1 MSKPICKPHA
11 HSSDAPMK
19 MPMIDEPSGHIWGPM
34 TWLMIMMCQ
43 GHLSAQQFPE
53 VPQDVG
59 PTGAALHLEPIP
71 PSPNYNHGDCWAL
84 APVAQGHFEDV
95 GRATN
100 TNLSTPKGR
109 HSRALTNLTNG
120 ADVFYLH
127 PTLLLEGAE
136 WNADVY
142 DEEMNSEVD
151 KWPVR
156 HQASA
161 FAGAGRVFAP
171 RYRQAH
177 VRIFDLGD
185 SLSYAAAAVAYGDIR
200 RAFLHY
206 MENWNEGRPIILAGH
221 SQGSYHG
228 RTLLQEFFDT
238 EQGKAQL
245 VAAYLPGM
253 DMYLDDFEAI
263 ELCEGPE
270 DTGCLCTWMTYH
282 DGHLPKWLAKKNETR
297 PAGASDVP
305 LCINPIS
312 WRTRHGWSSLEHHLG
327 LVRPGYWLSRSNTLQ
342 GRVSE
347 QGVFHVQRPKVL
359 GAKWFHRDDW
369 HSGDI
374 NLVWA
379 NVHEN
384 VQRRTRSWHKDNGD

>member
-1 MSKPICKPHA
+1 MKTTRKVPSLLSGGSKLI
-11 HSSDAPMK
+11 
-19 MPMIDEPSGHIWGPM
+19 
-34 TWLMIMMCQ
+34 WLMVVMHH
-43 GHLSAQQFPE
+43 GNLDAQQFPE
-53 VPQDVG
+53 VPQTVG
-59 PTGAALHLEPIP
+59 PMGASPCLEPIP
-71 PSPNYNHGDCWAL
+71 PSPNYDRWECWAL
-84 APVAQGHFEDV
+84 ASTMKE
-95 GRATN
+95 ATPKA
-100 TNLSTPKGR
+100 LSHPKGR
-109 HSRALTNLTNG
+109 RSRGLSTMAHG

-127 PTLLLEGAE
+127 PTLLLEGPE

-185 SLSYAAAAVAYGDIR
+185 SLSYAAAAIAYGDIR
-200 RAFLHY
+200 QAFLHY
-206 MENWNEGRPIILAGH
+206 MKHWNDGRPVIIAGH

-228 RTLLQEFFDT
+228 RTLLKEFFDN
-238 EQGKAQL
+238 EEARAQL

-253 DMYLDDFEAI
+253 DMYLNDFDT
-263 ELCEGPE
+263 LRSCEGPE

-282 DGHLPKWLAKKNETR
+282 DGYLPPWLVKKKEMHSAETS
-297 PAGASDVP
+297 AVP
-305 LCINPIS
+305 LCINPIT
-312 WRTRHGWSSLEHHLG
+312 WTTDKGWSPKDQHLG
-327 LVRPGYWLSRSNTLQ
+327 LVRPGFWLSRPRSLQ

-347 QGVFHVQRPKVL
+347 DGVFHVQRPKVF
-359 GAKWFHRDDW
+359 GARWFQRNDW

-384 VQRRTRSWHKDNGD
+384 VQRRTFMWHEKHSR